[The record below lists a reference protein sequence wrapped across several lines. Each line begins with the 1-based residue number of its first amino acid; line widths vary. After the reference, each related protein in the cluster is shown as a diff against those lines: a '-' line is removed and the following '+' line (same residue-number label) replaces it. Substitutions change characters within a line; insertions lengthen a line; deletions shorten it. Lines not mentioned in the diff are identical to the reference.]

1 MHETRLLELIKERLT
16 PSSDAPDPRAR
27 ILAGIDGPMSAAFRE
42 VLEQPTRDASVL
54 IALID
59 RPSGPTMLFT
69 ERAAHL
75 KNHAGQISFPGGRLA
90 PGETAVAAALREA
103 AEEVSLVPQAVAV
116 LGCLDVHWVITG
128 FVVTPVVGWVSA
140 PFEPRPDPL
149 EVASVFEVPLDFLL
163 DPANTTT
170 VVRERLGTRFRSYE
184 LHYRRSPH
192 LGCYGRDA
200 ARIQRQDIQCQNNL
214 IEHQSRS
221 YLR

>member
-1 MHETRLLELIKERLT
+1 MREARLLELIKQRLAT
-16 PSSDAPDPRAR
+16 SRDAPDPRSR
-27 ILAGIDGPMSAAFRE
+27 ILEGIEGPVSAAFRE
-42 VLEQPTRDASVL
+42 VLEQPTRAASVL

-75 KNHAGQISFPGGRLA
+75 KNHAGQISFPGGRIA
-90 PGETAVAAALREA
+90 PGETAIAAALREA
-103 AEEVSLVPQAVAV
+103 AEEVSLEPQAVAV

-128 FVVTPVVGWVSA
+128 FVVTPVVGWVSV

-170 VVRERLGTRFRSYE
+170 VHRERLGTRFRSYE
-184 LHYRRSPH
+184 LQFGGHRIWGATAAMLRAF
-192 LGCYGRDA
+192 RDK
-200 ARIQRQDIQCQNNL
+200 ISD
-214 IEHQSRS
+214 EKTV
-221 YLR
+221 